1 MKKVLVISYYFPPA
15 GGPGVQRWLK
25 FVKYLRDEG
34 YEPVLYVP
42 QGAAYPVTDESLAA
56 EIPPGLTIHRG
67 HIIEPSSVFSSGK
80 KISAGFIDA
89 SSGKKGWKSRLMTW
103 VRANVFIPDARMLW
117 IRPSVRRLKKIL
129 REEGIDTLIST
140 GPPHSTHLIALGLK
154 RADPHLQWI
163 ADFRDPWTKIDYF
176 HHLPLTRWARRRH
189 FRLESEVLAQ
199 ADQVIVVTPSMARDY
214 RPRVRG
220 RLHVITN
227 GYDTEDLPDSP
238 PPLDEKFTLCHVGS
252 LNADRNPYEL
262 WEVLARLRAQ
272 NPAFRND
279 LRICLTGNVSPAVF
293 ETLRKNGLDDC
304 VQHIPYAPHAQV
316 VRSQHAARVLLMLM
330 NRTPDG
336 ALYMAGKLFEYLAAA
351 RPILLVGFAHS
362 DAADI
367 LRECQAGYALDFSDR
382 KGLEEALR
390 TLYREYRLG
399 QDTGRKVSPQSEKY
413 TRRALTARL
422 AREVLACPAEHP
434 SPEES

>member
-1 MKKVLVISYYFPPA
+1 
-15 GGPGVQRWLK
+15 
-25 FVKYLRDEG
+25 
-34 YEPVLYVP
+34 
-42 QGAAYPVTDESLAA
+42 
-56 EIPPGLTIHRG
+56 
-67 HIIEPSSVFSSGK
+67 
-80 KISAGFIDA
+80 
-89 SSGKKGWKSRLMTW
+89 
-103 VRANVFIPDARMLW
+103 
-117 IRPSVRRLKKIL
+117 
-129 REEGIDTLIST
+129 
-140 GPPHSTHLIALGLK
+140 
-154 RADPHLQWI
+154 
-163 ADFRDPWTKIDYF
+163 
-176 HHLPLTRWARRRH
+176 
-189 FRLESEVLAQ
+189 
-199 ADQVIVVTPSMARDY
+199 MARDY

-272 NPAFRND
+272 DPAFRDD

-336 ALYMAGKLFEYLAAA
+336 ALYIAGKLFEYLAAA
-351 RPILLVGFAHS
+351 RPVLLVGFAHS

-367 LRECQAGYALDFSDR
+367 LRECQAGSALDFSDR
-382 KGLEEALR
+382 EGLEEALR
-390 TLYREYRLG
+390 SLYREYRLG

-434 SPEES
+434 SSGKP